1 MLKVTAQGTMINF
14 PNAKCR
20 LTMKN
25 ECVFM
30 VFFPSRDTF
39 CYQNSLQI
47 LNYSPS
53 VCSLSDCK
61 EAILQRLIS

>member
-30 VFFPSRDTF
+30 FFFPVE
-39 CYQNSLQI
+39 I
-47 LNYSPS
+47 HS
-53 VCSLSDCK
+53 VIRIHSK
-61 EAILQRLIS
+61 YLIIAQVYAA